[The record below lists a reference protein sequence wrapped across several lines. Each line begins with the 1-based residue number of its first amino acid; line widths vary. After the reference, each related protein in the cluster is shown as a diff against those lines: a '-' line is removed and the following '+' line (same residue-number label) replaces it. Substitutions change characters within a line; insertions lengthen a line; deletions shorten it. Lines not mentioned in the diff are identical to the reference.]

1 METKAAVDG
10 GVGHPH
16 ATAGTATLTD
26 WVHQWAD
33 RGLITE
39 EQAAQ
44 LVASVEGS
52 VLPASAPSRT
62 RAVLVEAVAYL
73 GGAIVVTSS
82 ILLGSLFWGDLTDVV
97 RLALVGTAV
106 AGLMAGGAAVRATHH
121 AASGRLR
128 SALWAASVAVA
139 AAALAVAAGILDLG
153 EVDAAVFVSAGA
165 TGVAAVLWSRWRTP
179 AQQAV
184 TMAAA
189 AMAAAA
195 AVARLDVPDEAIGLG
210 PWVVGITWALLGW
223 SERTLPA
230 RLGQT
235 AGSAMAVLGAMMTAR
250 SDAGTV
256 LTLVTLVILVAAAM
270 RLGDPLLLGVAA
282 IGVVINVPAAVS
294 RWFPG
299 SVGVPVALLVVGLL
313 VVLVAVVMSRRD
325 RRRSTDPSPPA
336 HEVPRFP

>member
-1 METKAAVDG
+1 METKAPVDG
-10 GVGHPH
+10 GMTH
-16 ATAGTATLTD
+16 AHAAMGTATLTD
-26 WVHQWAD
+26 WVHEWAD

-44 LVASVEGS
+44 LVASVES
-52 VLPASAPSRT
+52 STLPAPAPSRT

-82 ILLGSLFWGDLTDVV
+82 ILLGSLFWGDLSDAV
-97 RLALVGTAV
+97 RLVLVGTAAAGLV
-106 AGLMAGGAAVRATHH
+106 AGGGAVRATHH

-128 SALWAASVAVA
+128 SALWAASVAVTA
-139 AAALAVAAGILDLG
+139 GALAVAAGILDLG
-153 EVDAAVFVSAGA
+153 EVDAAVFVSAGT

-195 AVARLDVPDEAIGLG
+195 ALVYLDLPDQAIGLG
-210 PWVVGITWALLGW
+210 PWLVGIAWALLGW
-223 SERTLPA
+223 AGRTRPS
-230 RLGQT
+230 RVGQT
-235 AGSAMAVLGAMMTAR
+235 AGSAMAVLGAMMTAS

-256 LTLVTLVILVAAAM
+256 LTLATLVLLVAAAL

-282 IGVVINVPAAVS
+282 IGVVINVPAAVA

-325 RRRSTDPSPPA
+325 RRRPTAPP
-336 HEVPRFP
+336 PPGR